1 MNNLLTLP
9 LAALPEHP
17 QLSETISFQLSGLVV
32 VFLVLGSIWFLLEII
47 GKIFVLRDKVPAKTT
62 TIVCPGAPA
71 AAPDKAT
78 APSPVPAPD
87 DAIPAETVALIAAA
101 VHLAVGS
108 SHRIVSIVPIAPTPH
123 WALEGRRQIFASHRP
138 R

>member
-1 MNNLLTLP
+1 MNNTLALP

-17 QLSETISFQLSGLVV
+17 ELAETISFQLSGLVV

-47 GKIFVLRDKVPAKTT
+47 GKIFAFRTKQPAKTT
-62 TIVCPGAPA
+62 TIVCPGTPATAAAANAPA
-71 AAPDKAT
+71 SAPDT
-78 APSPVPAPD
+78 A
-87 DAIPAETVALIAAA
+87 ITTETVALIAAA
-101 VHLAVGS
+101 VHLSVGPR
-108 SHRIVSIVPIAPTPH
+108 HRILSIAPVAPNPH